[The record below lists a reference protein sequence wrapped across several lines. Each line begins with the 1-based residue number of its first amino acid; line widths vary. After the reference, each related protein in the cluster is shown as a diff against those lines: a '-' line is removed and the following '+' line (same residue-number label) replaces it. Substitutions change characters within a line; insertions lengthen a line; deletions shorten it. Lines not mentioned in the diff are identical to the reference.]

1 VGRSLPS
8 ANPRLAESEL
18 GPAYGRGMI
27 TAGERRTTWR
37 VVVWVTCLL
46 LATAALLQLTDN
58 VVDHDGL
65 TAVDLPWH
73 EWAVTHRSPAWT
85 GIMYVISFV
94 GNTAMLTA
102 YASGAVGWLV
112 VRGQRAHA
120 VLVTVTT
127 LGAAVLVP
135 LLKHVVAR
143 ERPPVADRLA
153 VETSWSYPSGH
164 SLGSTAVLGVL
175 AVVVAARLTRRVFR
189 ALVVSAAALL
199 VVAIGVSRVYL
210 GVHWPSDVLAGWLAG
225 GLWLAF
231 CLTLT
236 SRWPGPHRRPP
247 TLDSHGTEQA
257 R

>member
-1 VGRSLPS
+1 
-8 ANPRLAESEL
+8 
-18 GPAYGRGMI
+18 MI

-46 LATAALLQLTDN
+46 VATAGLLQLTDN

-85 GIMYVISFV
+85 GIMNAVSFV
-94 GNTAMLTA
+94 GSTAMLTA
-102 YASGAVGWLV
+102 YAAGAVGWLA
-112 VRGQRAHA
+112 VRRQRAHA
-120 VLVTVTT
+120 VLVTMTT
-127 LGAAVLVP
+127 FGAAVLVP
-135 LLKHVVAR
+135 LLKHVFTR
-143 ERPPVADRLA
+143 ERPPIADRLT

-175 AVVVAARLTRRVFR
+175 AVVVASRLARRMFRVLTCV
-189 ALVVSAAALL
+189 AAALL
-199 VVAIGVSRVYL
+199 VVTIGVSRVYL

-231 CLTLT
+231 CLVLT

-247 TLDSHGTEQA
+247 TLDSPGTEQA